1 MAANDKLRDADVL
14 VLAFEHVLPLEK
26 DKRIDPVWEALC
38 NIFSA
43 PSKPSG
49 YTRNAARY
57 LTTLRAH
64 KLYQEDRDSF
74 FLLHPETSGRLG
86 RYFFKGN
93 VNGRKVLVFQSL
105 LRLNTDG
112 PDMPVF
118 GLMKQVIEEVKPRMV
133 VSVGLGAGVLPDHQ
147 VGDVVVCA
155 QARLRLNAEL
165 ETSERNGQESRG
177 IWNPT
182 AEMFAG
188 LQPFAPQ
195 QEPQLVAPSPNYD
208 TPGVAIQPAEHVPQ
222 VRIGAL
228 PVLTAPRVSEHAFE
242 VGLPTIPADKSELS
256 FLGEQGCA
264 TDMDYAPVAQACGTG
279 VPCGAVLGL
288 AVPAIHDISE
298 DNENALRDGWIE
310 FFTRRYARAAAGNAA
325 TVAHHLASNA

>member
-1 MAANDKLRDADVL
+1 MAANDKLREADVL

-43 PSKPSG
+43 PADPSG
-49 YTRNAARY
+49 YSRNAARY
-57 LTTLRAH
+57 LTRLRAH

-86 RYFFKGN
+86 RYFFKGD
-93 VNGRKVLVFQSL
+93 VNGRKVLVFQSF

-118 GLMKQVIEEVKPRMV
+118 ELMKQVVEEVNPRMV
-133 VSVGLGAGVLPDHQ
+133 LSVGLAGGVVPEHQ

-155 QARLRLNAEL
+155 EARLRLNAEL

-182 AEMFAG
+182 PEMFSQLA
-188 LQPFAPQ
+188 PFAPQ
-195 QEPQLVAPSPNYD
+195 REPKLHAPSPNYD
-208 TPGVAIQPAEHVPQ
+208 APAAAIQQAQHVPQ

-228 PVLTAPRVSEHAFE
+228 PVLTAPLVSDHGFE
-242 VGLPTIPADKSELS
+242 VGLPAPADKSNLS
-256 FLGEQGCA
+256 FLGKQGCA
-264 TDMDYAPVAQACGTG
+264 TDMDFAPVAQACGTG

-288 AVPAIHDISE
+288 AVPAIHDIGE
-298 DNENALRDGWIE
+298 DNEDALRDGWIE